1 MNQHDR
7 DDMVNAELPGTV
19 ESRQRPGFRKIRMV
33 GCRAVGSQ
41 FRGFIGHSTK
51 GYVDHPTYRELGCDS
66 LWNTPSEA
74 MIAARDLLRILAIK
88 YGFSH
93 R

>member
-1 MNQHDR
+1 MRNEK
-7 DDMVNAELPGTV
+7 NN
-19 ESRQRPGFRKIRMV
+19 SRSARLAARKVRMV

-51 GYVDHPTYRELGCDS
+51 GYVDDPTYRELSCDS
-66 LWNTPSEA
+66 LWNTSSEA
-74 MIAARDLLRILAIK
+74 MIAAHDLLRILAIK
-88 YGFSH
+88 YGFGH